1 MDNGHP
7 HILIISPAE
16 IETISAKLANNLTKA
31 LVIKTVRK
39 EFRNLVSTSEAKKI
53 IENLGVVPKIVETDI
68 EHASGRFLAED
79 VFSQVDVPP
88 FTRASM
94 DGYAV
99 CASDTYTAR
108 EDMPVSLK
116 PVGSINPGVNPEIH
130 VNTGE
135 AVEIATGAVMPSGA
149 DAVVM
154 VEYTHKKGSAIN
166 VIRPVSINE
175 NVMQAGSDIMAGER
189 VLKKGTVLRAREL
202 GVIAATGR
210 RNVRVYG
217 MDVGIIST
225 GDELA
230 EPGNILKAGQIY
242 DINSYSISAA
252 VSECG
257 GNPVRYPAVGDDENA
272 MRDALLKAAG
282 ECGIILTS
290 GSTSAGS
297 GDIMYRIIEE
307 NGTVFA
313 HGINIK
319 PGKPAIIGKVF
330 GKPVFGLPGYPA
342 SSLTIFNEFV
352 APLIRKITG
361 QKEERL
367 NMKAKLVKRVRSEG
381 RSQLLPV
388 GVVRGRA
395 YPVEKG
401 SGAITTLS
409 EADGFIEIPDDVEML
424 ETGEIVDVT
433 LFGKPEQPDLLF
445 IGSHCLGLDALFD
458 LAGLNVRVIN
468 TGSSGG
474 LSAIRNGTADIAGVH
489 LLDENGEY
497 NVSFL
502 ERFGIHDAVIVK
514 GYLREQGLVVRK
526 DSNIRGLDDVISSRL
541 INRNTGSGT
550 RVLTDMKLKE
560 IADKKGISFE
570 DLTASINGYH
580 TEAKTHSAVA
590 SAVRLGKADTGVA
603 IRTAAELNG
612 LVFIKIADE
621 EYDFIIPSKLLETR
635 EFKLFLK
642 ALRSKEFTGKLPPGL
657 RTYERTGEIIH
668 TNPKIS

>member
-1 MDNGHP
+1 MNF
-7 HILIISPAE
+7 LIKSFA
-16 IETISAKLANNLTKA
+16 AKLANNLTKA
-31 LVIKTVRK
+31 FVIRTVRK
-39 EFRNLVSTSEAKKI
+39 EFRNLISKDEAKEI
-53 IENLGVVPKIVETDI
+53 IRNLDVTPRIVDMGYEQ
-68 EHASGRFLAED
+68 ANGRILAED
-79 VFSQVDVPP
+79 IISGVDVPP

-99 CASDTYTAR
+99 NAQDTYTAC
-108 EDMPVSLK
+108 EDMPVTLK
-116 PVGSINPGVNPEIH
+116 PVGSIHPGVNPDIH

-135 AVEIATGAVMPSGA
+135 AVEISTGAVMPSGA

-154 VEYTHKKGSAIN
+154 VEYTHNKGSTIN
-166 VIRPVSINE
+166 ILRPVSINE

-202 GVIAATGR
+202 GVLAATGR
-210 RNVRVYG
+210 SNVRVYG
-217 MDVGIIST
+217 LDVGIIST

-230 EPGNILKAGQIY
+230 EPGNKLQAGQIY

-257 GNPVRYPAVGDDENA
+257 GTPIRYPAVMDDETAIKNV
-272 MRDALLKAAG
+272 LQKAAD
-282 ECGIILTS
+282 ECDIILTS

-297 GDIMYRIIEE
+297 GDIIYRIIGE
-307 NGTVFA
+307 NGTVFV

-330 GKPVFGLPGYPA
+330 GKTVFGLPGYPA

-424 ETGEIVDVT
+424 EAGETVDVT
-433 LFGKPEQPDLLF
+433 LFGKPGQPDLLF
-445 IGSHCLGLDALFD
+445 IGSNCLGLDALFD

-489 LLDENGEY
+489 LLDEKGEY
-497 NVSFL
+497 NISFM
-502 ERFGIHDAVIVK
+502 EEFGIHDAVVVK

-526 DSNIRGLDDVISSRL
+526 DSNIRKIEDVTSSRL

-550 RVLTDMKLKE
+550 RVLTDRKLKE

-570 DLTASINGYH
+570 KLKASINGYN

-590 SAVRLGKADTGVA
+590 AAVGLGKADTGIA

-612 LVFIKIADE
+612 LGFIKIADE
-621 EYDFIIPSKLLETR
+621 EYDFVISSKIIGTPDV
-635 EFKLFLK
+635 KLFLK
-642 ALRSKEFTGKLPPGL
+642 ALRSEEFKEKLPPGI
-657 RTYERTGEIIH
+657 RTYERTGEIILI
-668 TNPKIS
+668 N